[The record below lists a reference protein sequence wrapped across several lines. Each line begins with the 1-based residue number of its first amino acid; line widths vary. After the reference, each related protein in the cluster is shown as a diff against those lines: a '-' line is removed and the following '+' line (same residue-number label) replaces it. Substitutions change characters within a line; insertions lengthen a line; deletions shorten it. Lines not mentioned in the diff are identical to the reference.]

1 METVLENSRDIGG
14 AVFFMDLD
22 NFKRYNDTFGHMAGD
37 DLLRETGQKLNSLF
51 RKDDVIG
58 RFGGDEFCVFM
69 TSAPRGAVEKKA
81 QEMLEALVAG
91 QAAPDGRDIK
101 ITVSIGAALVSR
113 DDRDYDLLMEKADTA
128 LYRAKELGKN
138 NYVLV

>member
-1 METVLENSRDIGG
+1 MLENSRDIGG

-69 TSAPRGAVEKKA
+69 T
-81 QEMLEALVAG
+81 
-91 QAAPDGRDIK
+91 
-101 ITVSIGAALVSR
+101 
-113 DDRDYDLLMEKADTA
+113 
-128 LYRAKELGKN
+128 
-138 NYVLV
+138 